1 MKAVVIGIEG
11 TELTPAEA
19 TLMLTHQ
26 PAGIILFG
34 RNIEGAL
41 SLARLVGDLR
51 EVMPHGAQLLIDQEG
66 GRVARLKPPDWTTQP
81 AAGLVGA
88 VFDVDPAAGLRLAWL
103 TGALIGV
110 ECRDAGFDV
119 VCAPVLD
126 LFVPGA
132 TDAIGDRAYG
142 AHPVR
147 VAALAQSMADG
158 LLSAGI
164 QPVGKHVPGHGR
176 ARVDSHD
183 EMPYVGAEEDLTPDI
198 EVFTNCATLPWM
210 MTAHIIYAGLDPAR
224 PATQSPKIIE
234 ELIRGDIGF
243 DGVLISDDL
252 AMGAL
257 SGTPGERVKATMAA
271 GCDLALHCSGRMKD
285 NEAVLKAA
293 PQVSAMALV
302 RMQRAA
308 SLAARC
314 QLSLDRDA
322 LVQDQA
328 DLLTAVLAE

>member
-11 TELTPAEA
+11 AELTPAEA
-19 TLMLTHQ
+19 SLVLLHE

-41 SLARLVGDLR
+41 SLSRLVGDLR
-51 EVMPHGAQLLIDQEG
+51 EVMPLGAQLFIDQEG
-66 GRVARLKPPDWTTQP
+66 GRVARLRPPDWTTQP

-88 VFDVDPAAGLRLAWL
+88 VFDADAAAGLRLAWL

-126 LFVPGA
+126 LFVAGA

-142 AHPVR
+142 GDPVR

-158 LLSAGI
+158 LLSAGV

-183 EMPYVGAEEDLTPDI
+183 EMPYVGADEDLGPDI
-198 EVFTNCATLPWM
+198 EVFTRCATMPWM

-224 PATQSPKIIE
+224 PATQSPRIIE
-234 ELIRGDIGF
+234 DLIRGDIGF
-243 DGVLISDDL
+243 EGVLISDDL

-271 GCDLALHCSGRMKD
+271 GCDLALHCSGVMKD

-293 PQVSAMALV
+293 PQVSAMALA
-302 RMQRAA
+302 RMRRAA

-314 QLSLDRDA
+314 QLSLNRDS
-322 LVQDQA
+322 LIQDQA
-328 DLLTAVLAE
+328 DLLTAVLAA